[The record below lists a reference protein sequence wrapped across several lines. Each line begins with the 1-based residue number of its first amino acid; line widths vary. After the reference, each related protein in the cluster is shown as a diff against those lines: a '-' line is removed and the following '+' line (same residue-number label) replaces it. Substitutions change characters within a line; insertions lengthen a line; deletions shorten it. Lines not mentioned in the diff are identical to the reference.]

1 MASVRFIAWEPE
13 WPVALLSDPG
23 AVSIRPQSAHRDRHS
38 ESAYCG
44 LTCIALKINLHRP
57 IRLAEQRG
65 QIGLQIIHTSGPDPM
80 SQFPDA
86 KFILSANAADQ
97 FLPDSGT
104 EVAVAG
110 KSNAGKSSAINVI
123 VNRRQFARTSKTP
136 GRTQLVNFFE
146 LRDGQRLVDLPG
158 YGFARVADSVRQHWG
173 RLLRA
178 YFEQRES
185 LSGLILVV
193 DVRRQLGEFDRQML
207 AFAESVGVP
216 IHILLTK
223 ADKLKR
229 GKAAT
234 ALLEVKKELGDSA
247 SVQLFS
253 ALRKQGVEEA
263 REVLE
268 KFLGK

>member
-1 MASVRFIAWEPE
+1 
-13 WPVALLSDPG
+13 
-23 AVSIRPQSAHRDRHS
+23 
-38 ESAYCG
+38 
-44 LTCIALKINLHRP
+44 
-57 IRLAEQRG
+57 
-65 QIGLQIIHTSGPDPM
+65 M

-86 KFILSANAADQ
+86 KFITSANAPGQ
-97 FLPDSGT
+97 FLPDSGR

-110 KSNAGKSSAINVI
+110 RSNAGKSSAINVI

-146 LRDGQRLVDLPG
+146 LREGQRLVDLPG
-158 YGFARVADSVRQHWG
+158 YGFARVAASVRQHWG
-173 RLLRA
+173 RLLSD

-185 LSGLILVV
+185 LSGLVLVV
-193 DVRRQLGEFDRQML
+193 DVRRELGDFDRRML
-207 AFAESVGVP
+207 AFAGTVGVP
-216 IHILLTK
+216 VHVLLTK

-234 ALLEVKKELGDSA
+234 ALLSVKKELGDTA

-253 ALRKQGVEEA
+253 ALNRSGVDEA

-268 KFLGK
+268 KFLK